1 VTADGAP
8 RAPRPA
14 PVRAVL
20 ALLVCAIEAAIL
32 AWAMGGLGR
41 LLAHPRALALVACW
55 ALAGVV
61 LAWSAP
67 ARGRAARSRAA
78 EGRLHLLGLGL
89 IPVLVAPLSAY
100 GERIDLWAL
109 PGGEALRWCGVALA
123 ALGLVL
129 RLLAMRTLG
138 ARFSPRLTVLPEH
151 RLETTG
157 LYARVRHPGY
167 LGTTLAA
174 LGGAL
179 TFGSALGLLPVA
191 VLLLLLGRRVRR
203 EEAMLAEQFGESWR
217 AYRARSGALW
227 PRFGGPGR

>member
-1 VTADGAP
+1 MTEDGAP
-8 RAPRPA
+8 RPKRPA
-14 PVRAVL
+14 PVRAL
-20 ALLVCAIEAAIL
+20 MALLVCAIEAAIL

-55 ALAGVV
+55 AVAGVV
-61 LAWSAP
+61 LALSAP
-67 ARGRAARSRAA
+67 ARGRDALSKAP

-89 IPVLVAPLSAY
+89 IPVIVAPLSAF
-100 GERIDLWAL
+100 GERLGLMSL
-109 PGGEALRWCGVALA
+109 PGGEALRWGGVALA
-123 ALGLVL
+123 ALGLGL
-129 RLLAMRTLG
+129 RVLAMRALG
-138 ARFSPRLTVLPEH
+138 ARFSPTLTVLPEH

-179 TFGSALGLLPVA
+179 TFGSALGLVPVA
-191 VLLLLLGRRVRR
+191 VLLILLGSRVRR
-203 EEAMLAEQFGESWR
+203 EEAMLAEQFGEGWR

-227 PRFGGPGR
+227 PRLGGPGR

>member
-1 VTADGAP
+1 VTADEAP
-8 RAPRPA
+8 RPRRPA

-41 LLAHPRALALVACW
+41 LLAHSRALALVACW
-55 ALAGVV
+55 AMAGVV
-61 LAWSAP
+61 LAISAP
-67 ARGRAARSRAA
+67 ARGRAALSQTA

-89 IPVLVAPLSAY
+89 IPMLVAPLSAF
-100 GERIDLWAL
+100 GERIQLWPL
-109 PGGEALRWCGVALA
+109 PGGEALRWSGVALA
-123 ALGLVL
+123 ALGLGL
-129 RLLAMRTLG
+129 RVLAMRTLG
-138 ARFSPRLTVLPEH
+138 TRFSPTLAVQQEH

-179 TFGSALGLLPVA
+179 TFGSALGLVPVA
-191 VLLLLLGRRVRR
+191 ALLLLLGGRMRR
-203 EEAMLAEQFGESWR
+203 EEAMLAEQFGEGWR